1 MGVKEDTSAL
11 SESIPTRKWWQYVG
25 PWPIQPGLLT
35 VFVFL
40 SFLAYQAGRL
50 GSTPLL
56 SREGALGSILPGVVA
71 STLVYVIAKLG
82 QLWQRDHGI
91 RWVNYLV
98 TFAAISGMALILR
111 LVGFIPDEIDGAR
124 ASLFTFARFM
134 ETMML
139 ISAVAGVVTQRLR
152 QQVEATQEALLISR
166 EQQVQI
172 IQSDEEARRQVALLL
187 HDRVQSRLLTM
198 NLELRALANRLP
210 EAERQELARLIEGFE
225 ILRDFD
231 VRRAAHVLSPNLD
244 DVDLRT
250 ALEEL
255 ATQYEAAFFVDIRIS
270 PEAESDLPQCSRF
283 IPLAIYRIVE
293 QALIN
298 VAAHAHATS
307 VMIAIEVN
315 QDHFFLT
322 IKDNGVGIQETTHK
336 GHGSTI
342 ITTWV
347 RAVGGEWS
355 LSNADPKTELSS
367 GSGAQLSAYLSR
379 STEVFESD

>member
-1 MGVKEDTSAL
+1 MGVNRATSAV
-11 SESIPTRKWWQYVG
+11 SKSIPTRKWWQYVG
-25 PWPIQPGLLT
+25 PWPIQPALLT

-56 SREGALGSILPGVVA
+56 SREGAFESILPGA
-71 STLVYVIAKLG
+71 LTSILVYVIAKLG
-82 QLWQRDHGI
+82 QLWQRGHGI
-91 RWVNYLV
+91 HWVNYLV
-98 TFAAISGMALILR
+98 TFSAISGMALILR
-111 LVGFIPDEIDGAR
+111 MVGFIPDEIDGAR
-124 ASLFTFARFM
+124 ASIFIFVRFM

-139 ISAVAGVVTQRLR
+139 ISAVAGAVTQRLR
-152 QQVEATQEALLISR
+152 LQIQATQEALRISG

-198 NLELRALANRLP
+198 NLELRALAKRLP

-225 ILRDFD
+225 IVRDFD

-255 ATQYEAAFFVDIRIS
+255 ATQYEAGFFVDIRIS
-270 PEAESDLPQCSRF
+270 REVESELPRCSRF

-307 VMIAIEVN
+307 VVIAIEAD
-315 QDHFFLT
+315 QDGFVLT
-322 IKDNGVGIQETTHK
+322 IEDNGVGIQENTHK
-336 GHGSTI
+336 GLGSTI
-342 ITTWV
+342 ITTWI

-355 LSNADPKTELSS
+355 LSNS
-367 GSGAQLSAYLSR
+367 GSGAVLTAYLSR
-379 STEVFESD
+379 STEVSGNN